1 MFYAYEKSYHSLD
14 DLEKAIGLGCL
25 LQIKKNEK
33 D

>member
-14 DLEKAIGLGCL
+14 DLEKAIELGCL